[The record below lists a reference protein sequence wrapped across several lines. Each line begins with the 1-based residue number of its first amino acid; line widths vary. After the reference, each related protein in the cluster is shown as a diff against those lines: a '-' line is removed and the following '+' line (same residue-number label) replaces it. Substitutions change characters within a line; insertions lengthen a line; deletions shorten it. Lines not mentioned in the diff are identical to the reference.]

1 MKFDKYLIDNRDKII
16 DIYFDMDGV
25 FVEYDIGNFDYSTI
39 RPVNYVIN
47 IMKKLIDDGYNLK
60 VLSVCRNNKI
70 VEEKKEYMD
79 KYVPFINS
87 KDRILLSK
95 ERYDGFESNELKS
108 NYLKENTNKEH
119 VSILIDDDSA
129 IIKKVVKENDDVK
142 VFHVSSI
149 ID

>member
-1 MKFDKYLIDNRDKII
+1 MKFYKYLEDNKDKII

>member
-1 MKFDKYLIDNRDKII
+1 MKFYEYLDENKDKIV

-47 IMKKLIDDGYNLK
+47 IMKKLIEDGYNLK

-70 VEEKKEYMD
+70 AEEKKEYMD
-79 KYVPFINS
+79 KYIPFIKS
-87 KDRILLSK
+87 EDRILLSK
-95 ERYDGFESNELKS
+95 EEFDGFESNELKS
-108 NYLKENTNKEH
+108 NYLKENTNKDH
-119 VSILIDDDSA
+119 ISILIDDDST
-129 IIKKVVKENDDVK
+129 IIKKVVKENNDVK

>member
-1 MKFDKYLIDNRDKII
+1 MKFYKYLEDNKDKII

-87 KDRILLSK
+87 KDIILLSK

>member
-1 MKFDKYLIDNRDKII
+1 MKFYKYLEDNKDKII

-47 IMKKLIDDGYNLK
+47 IMKKLMDDGYNLK

>member
-1 MKFDKYLIDNRDKII
+1 
-16 DIYFDMDGV
+16 
-25 FVEYDIGNFDYSTI
+25 
-39 RPVNYVIN
+39 
-47 IMKKLIDDGYNLK
+47 
-60 VLSVCRNNKI
+60 
-70 VEEKKEYMD
+70 MD